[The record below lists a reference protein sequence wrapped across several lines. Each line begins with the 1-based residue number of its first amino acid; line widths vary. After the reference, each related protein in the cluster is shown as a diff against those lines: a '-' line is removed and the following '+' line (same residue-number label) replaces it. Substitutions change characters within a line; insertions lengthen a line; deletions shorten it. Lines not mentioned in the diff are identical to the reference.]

1 MTDGD
6 QMNQRSDILTG
17 TLLSPVSDDDSK
29 NRFFSREGLAVARGG
44 HKGKAI
50 GVLTS
55 GGDSQ
60 GMNATVRAVCRMGLY
75 MGARM
80 YFIKEG
86 YQGMVDGGENIVEAG
101 WVSISGII
109 HKGGT
114 VIGSARCKEFRERSG
129 RLKAAANLVR
139 HGITNLVVI
148 GGDGSLTGANLFRQ
162 EWGSLLDELVEQG
175 EITPSKR
182 AECSSLNIVGMVGS
196 IDNDFCG
203 TDMTIGTDSALHR
216 IMEAIDAIV
225 TTASSHQRTFILEV
239 MGRHCGYLALVA
251 ALASEADF
259 VFIPEWPPEKDW
271 PDTLCK
277 KLKQERDLGQRLNI
291 IIIAEGA
298 LDRQGN
304 PITAEQIRQVVMEN
318 LKQDSRIT
326 VLGHV
331 QRGGSPSAFDRVLGC
346 RMGAEA
352 VLALFEATPESEACV
367 VSLDGNQ
374 AVRVPLMECV
384 QKTKEVAKCMSES
397 RWEEAVKL
405 RGRSFERNLQTY
417 RMLTRLRPP
426 KSAFDS
432 LGHGTGGYTLAVMHV
447 GAPCCGMNAAVRSFV
462 RNCLFRGD
470 VVYGIHDGI
479 EGLIEGN
486 VQTMSWCDVNGWVG
500 QGGAFLG
507 TKRTLPDPYLEQVVS
522 RLKEFNIEALLVI
535 GGFEAFRTVLQ
546 LAENRDR
553 YPSLRIPMCVIPA
566 TISNNVPGT
575 EFSLGADTALNEI
588 TEICDRIRQSAQG
601 TKRRVFVV
609 ETMGGYCGYL
619 ATLAGLAGGA
629 DAAHIFE
636 EPFSIRQLMDDVVHM
651 QAKMAEGVQ
660 RGLILRNEYANSNYT
675 TDFIYRLYCEE
686 GKDIFSARM
695 NVLGHMQQGGSP
707 SPFDRNVA
715 TKMASKAAEWLISCL
730 KEGSKTND
738 PNACS
743 NPETAV
749 LLGLVRR
756 QYRFTP
762 VQTLQNITD
771 FKHRIPTHQ
780 WWLKLRPLLRILAK
794 HDSTYEA
801 EAELSVCEWEDYDSF

>member
-1 MTDGD
+1 MFHNGQTY
-6 QMNQRSDILTG
+6 QRSDTVVVS
-17 TLLSPVSDDDSK
+17 LLSPANDDENKS
-29 NRFFSREGLAVARGG
+29 RFFSREGLAVTRGG
-44 HKGKAI
+44 HKGNAI
-50 GVLTS
+50 AVLTS

-60 GMNATVRAVCRMGLY
+60 GMNATVRAVVRMGLY
-75 MGARM
+75 MGARV

-101 WVSISGII
+101 WVGVSGII

-114 VIGSARCKEFRERSG
+114 VIGSARCKSFRERSG
-129 RLKAAANLVR
+129 RLRAAANLVK
-139 HGITNLVVI
+139 HGICNLVVI
-148 GGDGSLTGANLFRQ
+148 GGDGSLTGANIFRQ
-162 EWGSLLDELVEQG
+162 EWCSLLDELVEQG
-175 EITPSKR
+175 EITPAKQ
-182 AECSSLNIVGMVGS
+182 AECSTLNIVGMVGS

-216 IMEAIDAIV
+216 IVEAVDAIV

-239 MGRHCGYLALVA
+239 MGRQCGYLALVG

-259 VFIPEWPPEKDW
+259 VFIPEWPPESDW
-271 PDTLCK
+271 PDKLCK

-291 IIIAEGA
+291 IIVAEGA
-298 LDRQGN
+298 IDRQGN
-304 PITAEQIRQVVMEN
+304 PITAEQIKKVLFNN

-331 QRGGSPSAFDRVLGC
+331 QRGGYPSAFDRVLGC

-384 QKTKEVAKCMSES
+384 EKTKRVSKCMADFQ
-397 RWEEAVKL
+397 WEEAVKL
-405 RGRSFERNLQTY
+405 RGRSFVRNLQTY

-426 KSAFDS
+426 KSAFDA
-432 LGHGTGGYTLAVMHV
+432 LGQGTGGYALAVMHV

-462 RNCLFRGD
+462 RNCLYRGD

-486 VQTMSWCDVNGWVG
+486 VQTMGWSDVNGLVG

-507 TKRTLPDPYLEQVVS
+507 TKRTLPEPHMEQVVS
-522 RLKEFNIEALLVI
+522 RLKEFNIQALLVI
-535 GGFEAFRTVLQ
+535 GGFEAFHTVLQ
-546 LAENRDR
+546 LADNRSR
-553 YPSLRIPMCVIPA
+553 YPILRMPMCVIPA

-619 ATLAGLAGGA
+619 STLAGLAGGA
-629 DAAHIFE
+629 DAAYIFE
-636 EPFSIRQLMDDVVHM
+636 EPFSVNQLMDDVMHM

-660 RGLILRNEYANSNYT
+660 RGLILRNEYANPNYT
-675 TDFIYRLYCEE
+675 TEFIYRLYSEE
-686 GKDIFSARM
+686 GKDVFSARM

-707 SPFDRNVA
+707 SPFDRNFG
-715 TKMASKAAEWLISCL
+715 TKMAAKAADWLISRL
-730 KEGSKTND
+730 KESRENKD
-738 PNACS
+738 PSAGTDL
-743 NPETAV
+743 ETAV

-756 QYRFTP
+756 QYCFTP
-762 VQTLQNITD
+762 VQKLKDIAD

-794 HDSTYEA
+794 HESTYEV
-801 EAELSVCEWEDYDSF
+801 EAEPTDYDWED

>member
-1 MTDGD
+1 MFHNGQTY
-6 QMNQRSDILTG
+6 QRSDTVVVS
-17 TLLSPVSDDDSK
+17 LLSPANDDENKS
-29 NRFFSREGLAVARGG
+29 RFFSREGLAVTRGG
-44 HKGKAI
+44 HKGNAI
-50 GVLTS
+50 AVLTS

-60 GMNATVRAVCRMGLY
+60 GMNATVRAVVRMGLY
-75 MGARM
+75 MGARV

-101 WVSISGII
+101 WVGVSGII

-114 VIGSARCKEFRERSG
+114 VIGSARCKSFRERSG
-129 RLKAAANLVR
+129 RLRAAANLVK
-139 HGITNLVVI
+139 HGICNLVVI
-148 GGDGSLTGANLFRQ
+148 GGDGSLTGANIFRQ
-162 EWGSLLDELVEQG
+162 EWCSLLDELVEQG
-175 EITPSKR
+175 EITPAKQ
-182 AECSSLNIVGMVGS
+182 AECSTLNIVGMVGS

-216 IMEAIDAIV
+216 IVEAVDAIV

-239 MGRHCGYLALVA
+239 MGRQCGYLALVG

-259 VFIPEWPPEKDW
+259 VFIPEWPPESDW
-271 PDTLCK
+271 PDKLCK

-291 IIIAEGA
+291 IIVAEGA
-298 LDRQGN
+298 IDRQGN
-304 PITAEQIRQVVMEN
+304 PITAEQIKKVLFNN

-331 QRGGSPSAFDRVLGC
+331 QRGGYPSAFDRVLGC

-384 QKTKEVAKCMSES
+384 EKTKRVSKCMADFQ
-397 RWEEAVKL
+397 WEEAVKL
-405 RGRSFERNLQTY
+405 RGRSFVRNLQTY

-426 KSAFDS
+426 KSAFDA
-432 LGHGTGGYTLAVMHV
+432 LGQGTSEKRGGYALAVMHV

-462 RNCLFRGD
+462 RNCLYRGD

-486 VQTMSWCDVNGWVG
+486 VQTMGWSDVNGLVG

-507 TKRTLPDPYLEQVVS
+507 TKRTLPEPHMEQVVS
-522 RLKEFNIEALLVI
+522 RLKEFNIQALLVI
-535 GGFEAFRTVLQ
+535 GGFEAFHTVLQ
-546 LAENRDR
+546 LADNRSR
-553 YPSLRIPMCVIPA
+553 YPILRMPMCVIPA

-619 ATLAGLAGGA
+619 STLAGLAGGA
-629 DAAHIFE
+629 DAAYIFE
-636 EPFSIRQLMDDVVHM
+636 EPFSVNQLMDDVMHM

-660 RGLILRNEYANSNYT
+660 RGLILRNEYANPNYT
-675 TDFIYRLYCEE
+675 TEFIYRLYSEE
-686 GKDIFSARM
+686 GKDVFSARM

-707 SPFDRNVA
+707 SPFDRNFG
-715 TKMASKAAEWLISCL
+715 TKMAAKAADWLISRL
-730 KEGSKTND
+730 KESRENKD
-738 PNACS
+738 PSAGTDL
-743 NPETAV
+743 ETAV

-756 QYRFTP
+756 QYCFTP
-762 VQTLQNITD
+762 VQKLKDIAD

-794 HDSTYEA
+794 HESTYEV
-801 EAELSVCEWEDYDSF
+801 EAEPTDYDWED